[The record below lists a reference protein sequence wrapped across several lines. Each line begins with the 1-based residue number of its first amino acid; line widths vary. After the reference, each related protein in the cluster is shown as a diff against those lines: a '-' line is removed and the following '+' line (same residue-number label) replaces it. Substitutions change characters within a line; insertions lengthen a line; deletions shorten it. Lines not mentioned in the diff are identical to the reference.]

1 MNKDRLIFVTLR
13 FIAFDIVLEK
23 SVPEFNASA
32 TSAPRQ
38 NKCRC
43 ADAPMVTVN
52 TTSVRRRSIIASAAH
67 ALFVVKRDRLI
78 IIIILL

>member
-1 MNKDRLIFVTLR
+1 VNKDRLIFVTLR

-43 ADAPMVTVN
+43 ADNYGKYYVG
-52 TTSVRRRSIIASAAH
+52 ASAVHNCVSGSCIVCCKARPSYYY
-67 ALFVVKRDRLI
+67 FI
-78 IIIILL
+78 I